1 MVALMNEVKIKLSPK
16 DKAIA
21 DKTAELIERDYSE
34 TLRKLAEYE
43 EENRIDA
50 KYRKKIVK

>member
-1 MVALMNEVKIKLSPK
+1 MNEVKIKLSPE

-21 DKTAELIERDYSE
+21 DKAAELIERDYGE

-43 EENRIDA
+43 EENKIDA